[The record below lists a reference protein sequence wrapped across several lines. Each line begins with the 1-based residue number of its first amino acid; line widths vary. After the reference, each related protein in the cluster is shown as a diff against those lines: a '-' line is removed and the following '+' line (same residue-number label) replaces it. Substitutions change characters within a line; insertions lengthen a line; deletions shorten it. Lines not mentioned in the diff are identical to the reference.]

1 MAGGRPR
8 SVEQFEDEFG
18 WPGDDGPVAEDR
30 HRPLHQLRVGEQ
42 HVDHGTAV
50 QAGGV
55 RAQVGVGPD
64 QVAGVAGQSGE
75 EPLEG
80 GPVEGLLQVVDDVE
94 LDAALLED
102 AEGATGLASTG
113 VVVQQQAIRHG
124 DDPRNKPSVRSKW
137 PPTAAGRSQ
146 MVYLVASLRC
156 RPV

>member
-1 MAGGRPR
+1 
-8 SVEQFEDEFG
+8 
-18 WPGDDGPVAEDR
+18 
-30 HRPLHQLRVGEQ
+30 VGEQ
-42 HVDHGTAV
+42 HVDHRTAV

-102 AEGATGLASTG
+102 AEGATGLASTR
-113 VVVQQQAIRHG
+113 VVVQQQSISHAADGSRLPKRRRG
-124 DDPRNKPSVRSKW
+124 WRPNRLPKRRRGWRPNRLPKRRRGRRRVYGA
-137 PPTAAGRSQ
+137 PP
-146 MVYLVASLRC
+146 
-156 RPV
+156 